1 MLQSSALR
9 VPFAQQCH
17 EPCCACFNKGTHHDE
32 GSNKQHQVQEK
43 EDLQQ
48 ETDRRGHLGLQATEP
63 LAFTQRLQWA
73 VMLCALLHELAEEL
87 KLSTHHVTLALMPW
101 QAAGSTSASR
111 CTLTKV
117 QPLFMP
123 QGLEGRA
130 LLP

>member
-1 MLQSSALR
+1 
-9 VPFAQQCH
+9 
-17 EPCCACFNKGTHHDE
+17 
-32 GSNKQHQVQEK
+32 
-43 EDLQQ
+43 
-48 ETDRRGHLGLQATEP
+48 
-63 LAFTQRLQWA
+63 
-73 VMLCALLHELAEEL
+73 MLCALLHELAEEL

-130 LLP
+130 LLPWKQVGICRVCSAASHEV